1 MELSGRAAAFSFVPA
16 RVLRVDGSVKFRRT
30 LELLKEDWAAYQQR
44 PWTRAGFYAV
54 AAHRLGRAAEQM
66 AGIVRRPVRAVA
78 LLLPVVSGIELPR
91 GAQLGRRVV
100 FAHQPGVVIADNAV
114 IGDDC
119 LIRQNVTIGS
129 AVEYGPAPKLGNR
142 VRIGAGAV
150 LIGDITVGDDVVI
163 GPNAVVTEDVPAGAT
178 VLAPRPRVIHRS
190 ETLGAPAAGVQL
202 PVASGEAVDV
212 DQVVLLIS
220 QSFELSGQI
229 DADTP
234 LLSAGLIDSLD
245 IPLLLDILESRFEL
259 EVPVEQVDTASFDT
273 PRQITA
279 FINGVSE

>member
-1 MELSGRAAAFSFVPA
+1 MRS
-16 RVLRVDGSVKFRRT
+16 SV
-30 LELLKEDWAAYQQR
+30 
-44 PWTRAGFYAV
+44 
-54 AAHRLGRAAEQM
+54 
-66 AGIVRRPVRAVA
+66 
-78 LLLPVVSGIELPR
+78 
-91 GAQLGRRVV
+91 GACV

-150 LIGDITVGDDVVI
+150 LIGGITVGDDVVI

-178 VLAPRPRVIHRS
+178 VLSPRPRVIHRS

-202 PVASGEAVDV
+202 PVASGEVDV
-212 DQVVLLIS
+212 DQIVLLIS

-259 EVPVEQVDTASFDT
+259 EVPVEQVSTASFDT

-279 FINGVSE
+279 LINGVSE